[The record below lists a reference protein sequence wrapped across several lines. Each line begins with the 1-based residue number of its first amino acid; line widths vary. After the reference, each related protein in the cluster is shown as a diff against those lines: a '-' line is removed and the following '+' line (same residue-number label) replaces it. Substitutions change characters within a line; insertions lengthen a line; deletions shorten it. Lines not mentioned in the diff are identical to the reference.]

1 MQKWKLEGKKRV
13 RLFRSLALAGVILTV
28 DLLFSSCTGTGKD
41 SVTLT
46 ENGSAVLTDAQAQVT
61 AAAAEETTEAA
72 KEEESTRAQTQNS
85 SEKICVDVCGAV
97 QSEGIVYLPE
107 GARVY
112 EAIEAAGGFSEDAD
126 TRAVNQAMILSDGV
140 QLRIPTREETQ
151 SSDNSGSEEGSLVN
165 INTADA
171 AALETLPGIGEA
183 KAAAIIEYRE
193 KNGSF
198 QQIEDVK
205 NVPGIKDAGYEKIR
219 DRITCG

>member
-140 QLRIPTREETQ
+140 QLRIPGLSPEPLLQ
-151 SSDNSGSEEGSLVN
+151 K
-165 INTADA
+165 TAGVRK
-171 AALETLPGIGEA
+171 AAL
-183 KAAAIIEYRE
+183 
-193 KNGSF
+193 
-198 QQIEDVK
+198 
-205 NVPGIKDAGYEKIR
+205 
-219 DRITCG
+219 